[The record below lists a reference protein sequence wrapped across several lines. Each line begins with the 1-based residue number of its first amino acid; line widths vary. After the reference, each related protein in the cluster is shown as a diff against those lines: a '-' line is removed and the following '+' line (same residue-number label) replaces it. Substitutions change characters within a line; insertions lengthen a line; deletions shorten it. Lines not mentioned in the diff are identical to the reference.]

1 MAKLVDASGLGP
13 DAVEACRFESDS
25 PHHGLRKKR
34 ETLPSVS
41 LFSFSPPQG
50 KRGAAVRPLHKSVL
64 VTATAAAG
72 AFLVMMVMM
81 LFTVMMMVVLAATAL
96 IFMVVMMFATAA
108 TTRFL
113 VVMVMTAATAAA
125 FLFGM
130 MVVMA
135 ATAAAA
141 LFLVVVVPAAATA
154 AFLFAVMVMM
164 TAATATAATTAAACM
179 TLDADGFEGLFD
191 LGDLETDHAEH
202 LGDVRERQN
211 GEALG
216 SFGHFD
222 AAVDEGADGLLHR
235 AQVARHVKNLFNGG
249 THDPELACV
258 VNEDVVDE
266 ERALFL
272 NGDGDHAFGRF
283 KGVLPGHALGG
294 RENEL
299 LGAGENGLGRGRFG
313 RQELGKGRHFE
324 FL

>member
-1 MAKLVDASGLGP
+1 M
-13 DAVEACRFESDS
+13 
-25 PHHGLRKKR
+25 
-34 ETLPSVS
+34 
-41 LFSFSPPQG
+41 
-50 KRGAAVRPLHKSVL
+50 L

-141 LFLVVVVPAAATA
+141 FLFGMMVVMAATAAAALFLVVVVPAAATA

-164 TAATATAATTAAACM
+164 TAAAATAATAATACM

-202 LGDVRERQN
+202 LGDVRERPN

-258 VNEDVVDE
+258 VNENVVDE

-313 RQELGKGRHFE
+313 RQELGKSRHFE

>member
-1 MAKLVDASGLGP
+1 M
-13 DAVEACRFESDS
+13 
-25 PHHGLRKKR
+25 
-34 ETLPSVS
+34 
-41 LFSFSPPQG
+41 
-50 KRGAAVRPLHKSVL
+50 L

-141 LFLVVVVPAAATA
+141 LFLVVVVPAAA
-154 AFLFAVMVMM
+154 
-164 TAATATAATTAAACM
+164 ACM

-202 LGDVRERQN
+202 LGDVRERPN

-258 VNEDVVDE
+258 VNENVVDE

-313 RQELGKGRHFE
+313 RQELGKSRHFE

>member
-1 MAKLVDASGLGP
+1 
-13 DAVEACRFESDS
+13 
-25 PHHGLRKKR
+25 
-34 ETLPSVS
+34 
-41 LFSFSPPQG
+41 
-50 KRGAAVRPLHKSVL
+50 
-64 VTATAAAG
+64 
-72 AFLVMMVMM
+72 MMVMM

-108 TTRFL
+108 TTRLL
-113 VVMVMTAATAAA
+113 VVMVMT
-125 FLFGM
+125 
-130 MVVMA
+130 
-135 ATAAAA
+135 
-141 LFLVVVVPAAATA
+141 AAATA

-164 TAATATAATTAAACM
+164 TAAAATAATAATACM

-202 LGDVRERQN
+202 LGDVRERPN

-258 VNEDVVDE
+258 VNENVVDE

-313 RQELGKGRHFE
+313 RQELGKSRHFE

>member
-1 MAKLVDASGLGP
+1 M
-13 DAVEACRFESDS
+13 
-25 PHHGLRKKR
+25 
-34 ETLPSVS
+34 
-41 LFSFSPPQG
+41 
-50 KRGAAVRPLHKSVL
+50 
-64 VTATAAAG
+64 TATAAAG

-113 VVMVMTAATAAA
+113 VVMVMTAA
-125 FLFGM
+125 
-130 MVVMA
+130 
-135 ATAAAA
+135 
-141 LFLVVVVPAAATA
+141 ATA

-164 TAATATAATTAAACM
+164 TAAAATAATTAAACM

-202 LGDVRERQN
+202 LGDVRERPN

-258 VNEDVVDE
+258 VNENVVDE

-283 KGVLPGHALGG
+283 KGILPGHALGG

-313 RQELGKGRHFE
+313 RQELGKSRHFE

>member
-1 MAKLVDASGLGP
+1 M
-13 DAVEACRFESDS
+13 
-25 PHHGLRKKR
+25 
-34 ETLPSVS
+34 
-41 LFSFSPPQG
+41 
-50 KRGAAVRPLHKSVL
+50 L

-141 LFLVVVVPAAATA
+141 
-154 AFLFAVMVMM
+154 
-164 TAATATAATTAAACM
+164 CM

-202 LGDVRERQN
+202 LGDVRERPN

-258 VNEDVVDE
+258 VNENVVDE

-313 RQELGKGRHFE
+313 RQELGKSRHFE

>member
-1 MAKLVDASGLGP
+1 
-13 DAVEACRFESDS
+13 
-25 PHHGLRKKR
+25 
-34 ETLPSVS
+34 
-41 LFSFSPPQG
+41 
-50 KRGAAVRPLHKSVL
+50 
-64 VTATAAAG
+64 
-72 AFLVMMVMM
+72 MMVMM

-108 TTRFL
+108 TTRLL

-135 ATAAAA
+135 ATAA
-141 LFLVVVVPAAATA
+141 T
-154 AFLFAVMVMM
+154 
-164 TAATATAATTAAACM
+164 ACM

-202 LGDVRERQN
+202 LGDVRERPN

-258 VNEDVVDE
+258 VNENVVDE

-283 KGVLPGHALGG
+283 KGVLPGRALGG

-313 RQELGKGRHFE
+313 RQELGKSRHFE

>member
-1 MAKLVDASGLGP
+1 
-13 DAVEACRFESDS
+13 
-25 PHHGLRKKR
+25 
-34 ETLPSVS
+34 
-41 LFSFSPPQG
+41 
-50 KRGAAVRPLHKSVL
+50 
-64 VTATAAAG
+64 
-72 AFLVMMVMM
+72 MMVMM

-108 TTRFL
+108 TTRLL

-154 AFLFAVMVMM
+154 AFLFAVIVMM
-164 TAATATAATTAAACM
+164 TAAAAAATAATAATACM

-202 LGDVRERQN
+202 LGDVRERPN

-258 VNEDVVDE
+258 VNENVVDE

-313 RQELGKGRHFE
+313 RQELGKSRHFE

>member
-1 MAKLVDASGLGP
+1 
-13 DAVEACRFESDS
+13 
-25 PHHGLRKKR
+25 
-34 ETLPSVS
+34 
-41 LFSFSPPQG
+41 
-50 KRGAAVRPLHKSVL
+50 
-64 VTATAAAG
+64 
-72 AFLVMMVMM
+72 MMVMM

-113 VVMVMTAATAAA
+113 VVMVMTTATAAA

-141 LFLVVVVPAAATA
+141 
-154 AFLFAVMVMM
+154 
-164 TAATATAATTAAACM
+164 CM
-179 TLDADGFEGLFD
+179 TLDADGFEGLVD

-202 LGDVRERQN
+202 LGDVRERPN

-258 VNEDVVDE
+258 VNENVVDE

-313 RQELGKGRHFE
+313 RQELGKSRHFE

>member
-1 MAKLVDASGLGP
+1 M
-13 DAVEACRFESDS
+13 
-25 PHHGLRKKR
+25 
-34 ETLPSVS
+34 
-41 LFSFSPPQG
+41 
-50 KRGAAVRPLHKSVL
+50 L

-108 TTRFL
+108 TTRLL

-125 FLFGM
+125 FLFAVIVM
-130 MVVMA
+130 M
-135 ATAAAA
+135 TA
-141 LFLVVVVPAAATA
+141 AAATA
-154 AFLFAVMVMM
+154 A
-164 TAATATAATTAAACM
+164 TAATACM

-191 LGDLETDHAEH
+191 LGDLETDHTEH
-202 LGDVRERQN
+202 LGDVRERPN

-258 VNEDVVDE
+258 VNENVVDE

-313 RQELGKGRHFE
+313 RQELGKSRHFE

>member
-1 MAKLVDASGLGP
+1 
-13 DAVEACRFESDS
+13 
-25 PHHGLRKKR
+25 
-34 ETLPSVS
+34 
-41 LFSFSPPQG
+41 
-50 KRGAAVRPLHKSVL
+50 
-64 VTATAAAG
+64 
-72 AFLVMMVMM
+72 MMVMM

-141 LFLVVVVPAAATA
+141 LFLVVVVPAA
-154 AFLFAVMVMM
+154 
-164 TAATATAATTAAACM
+164 TTAACM

-202 LGDVRERQN
+202 LGDVRERPN

-258 VNEDVVDE
+258 VNENVVDE

-313 RQELGKGRHFE
+313 RQELGKSRHFE

>member
-1 MAKLVDASGLGP
+1 
-13 DAVEACRFESDS
+13 
-25 PHHGLRKKR
+25 
-34 ETLPSVS
+34 
-41 LFSFSPPQG
+41 
-50 KRGAAVRPLHKSVL
+50 
-64 VTATAAAG
+64 
-72 AFLVMMVMM
+72 MMVMM
-81 LFTVMMMVVLAATAL
+81 LFTVMMMMVLAATAL

-113 VVMVMTAATAAA
+113 VVMVMTAA
-125 FLFGM
+125 
-130 MVVMA
+130 
-135 ATAAAA
+135 
-141 LFLVVVVPAAATA
+141 ATA

-164 TAATATAATTAAACM
+164 TAAAATAATAAAACM

-202 LGDVRERQN
+202 LGDVRERPN

-258 VNEDVVDE
+258 VNENVVDE

-313 RQELGKGRHFE
+313 RQELGKSRHFE

>member
-1 MAKLVDASGLGP
+1 
-13 DAVEACRFESDS
+13 
-25 PHHGLRKKR
+25 
-34 ETLPSVS
+34 
-41 LFSFSPPQG
+41 
-50 KRGAAVRPLHKSVL
+50 
-64 VTATAAAG
+64 
-72 AFLVMMVMM
+72 MMVMM

-141 LFLVVVVPAAATA
+141 
-154 AFLFAVMVMM
+154 
-164 TAATATAATTAAACM
+164 TAATAAAACM

-202 LGDVRERQN
+202 LGDVRERPN

-258 VNEDVVDE
+258 VNENVVDE

-283 KGVLPGHALGG
+283 KGILPGHALGG

-313 RQELGKGRHFE
+313 RQELGKSRHFE

>member
-1 MAKLVDASGLGP
+1 M
-13 DAVEACRFESDS
+13 
-25 PHHGLRKKR
+25 
-34 ETLPSVS
+34 
-41 LFSFSPPQG
+41 
-50 KRGAAVRPLHKSVL
+50 
-64 VTATAAAG
+64 TATAAAG

-154 AFLFAVMVMM
+154 A
-164 TAATATAATTAAACM
+164 AACM

-202 LGDVRERQN
+202 LGDVRERPN

-258 VNEDVVDE
+258 VNENVVDE

-313 RQELGKGRHFE
+313 RQELGKSRHFE

>member
-1 MAKLVDASGLGP
+1 M
-13 DAVEACRFESDS
+13 
-25 PHHGLRKKR
+25 
-34 ETLPSVS
+34 
-41 LFSFSPPQG
+41 
-50 KRGAAVRPLHKSVL
+50 L

-108 TTRFL
+108 TTRLL

-125 FLFGM
+125 FLF
-130 MVVMA
+130 
-135 ATAAAA
+135 
-141 LFLVVVVPAAATA
+141 
-154 AFLFAVMVMM
+154 AVMVMM
-164 TAATATAATTAAACM
+164 TAAAATAATAATACM

-202 LGDVRERQN
+202 LGDVRERPN

-258 VNEDVVDE
+258 VNENVVDE

-313 RQELGKGRHFE
+313 RQELGKSRHFE

>member
-1 MAKLVDASGLGP
+1 
-13 DAVEACRFESDS
+13 
-25 PHHGLRKKR
+25 
-34 ETLPSVS
+34 
-41 LFSFSPPQG
+41 
-50 KRGAAVRPLHKSVL
+50 

-81 LFTVMMMVVLAATAL
+81 LFTVMMMVVL
-96 IFMVVMMFATAA
+96 
-108 TTRFL
+108 
-113 VVMVMTAATAAA
+113 AATAAA

-164 TAATATAATTAAACM
+164 TAATAATACM

-202 LGDVRERQN
+202 LGDVRERPN

-258 VNEDVVDE
+258 VNENVVDE

-313 RQELGKGRHFE
+313 RQELGKSRHFE

>member
-1 MAKLVDASGLGP
+1 M
-13 DAVEACRFESDS
+13 
-25 PHHGLRKKR
+25 
-34 ETLPSVS
+34 
-41 LFSFSPPQG
+41 
-50 KRGAAVRPLHKSVL
+50 L

-113 VVMVMTAATAAA
+113 VVMVMTAA
-125 FLFGM
+125 
-130 MVVMA
+130 
-135 ATAAAA
+135 
-141 LFLVVVVPAAATA
+141 ATA

-164 TAATATAATTAAACM
+164 TAAAATAATAAAACM

-202 LGDVRERQN
+202 LGDVRERPN

-258 VNEDVVDE
+258 VNENVVDE

-313 RQELGKGRHFE
+313 RQELGKSRHFE

>member
-1 MAKLVDASGLGP
+1 M
-13 DAVEACRFESDS
+13 
-25 PHHGLRKKR
+25 
-34 ETLPSVS
+34 
-41 LFSFSPPQG
+41 
-50 KRGAAVRPLHKSVL
+50 L

-72 AFLVMMVMM
+72 AFLVMMVIM

-108 TTRFL
+108 TTRLL

-164 TAATATAATTAAACM
+164 TAAAATAATAATACM

-202 LGDVRERQN
+202 LGDVRERPN

-222 AAVDEGADGLLHR
+222 AAVDEDADGLLHR

-258 VNEDVVDE
+258 VNENVVDE

-313 RQELGKGRHFE
+313 RQELGKSRHFE

>member
-1 MAKLVDASGLGP
+1 M
-13 DAVEACRFESDS
+13 
-25 PHHGLRKKR
+25 
-34 ETLPSVS
+34 
-41 LFSFSPPQG
+41 
-50 KRGAAVRPLHKSVL
+50 
-64 VTATAAAG
+64 
-72 AFLVMMVMM
+72 MMVMM

-130 MVVMA
+130 MVVM
-135 ATAAAA
+135 TA
-141 LFLVVVVPAAATA
+141 AAATA
-154 AFLFAVMVMM
+154 A
-164 TAATATAATTAAACM
+164 TAAAACM

-202 LGDVRERQN
+202 LGDVRERPN

-249 THDPELACV
+249 THDPELACF
-258 VNEDVVDE
+258 VNENVVDE

-313 RQELGKGRHFE
+313 RQELGKSRHFE

>member
-1 MAKLVDASGLGP
+1 M
-13 DAVEACRFESDS
+13 
-25 PHHGLRKKR
+25 
-34 ETLPSVS
+34 
-41 LFSFSPPQG
+41 
-50 KRGAAVRPLHKSVL
+50 L

-154 AFLFAVMVMM
+154 A
-164 TAATATAATTAAACM
+164 AACM

-202 LGDVRERQN
+202 LGDVRERPN

-258 VNEDVVDE
+258 VNENVVDE

-313 RQELGKGRHFE
+313 RQELGKSRHFE

>member
-1 MAKLVDASGLGP
+1 M
-13 DAVEACRFESDS
+13 
-25 PHHGLRKKR
+25 
-34 ETLPSVS
+34 
-41 LFSFSPPQG
+41 
-50 KRGAAVRPLHKSVL
+50 L

-154 AFLFAVMVMM
+154 AFLFAVMVMI
-164 TAATATAATTAAACM
+164 TAATAATAAAACM

-202 LGDVRERQN
+202 LGDVRERPN

-258 VNEDVVDE
+258 VNENVVDE

-313 RQELGKGRHFE
+313 RQELGKSRHFE

>member
-1 MAKLVDASGLGP
+1 
-13 DAVEACRFESDS
+13 
-25 PHHGLRKKR
+25 
-34 ETLPSVS
+34 
-41 LFSFSPPQG
+41 
-50 KRGAAVRPLHKSVL
+50 
-64 VTATAAAG
+64 
-72 AFLVMMVMM
+72 MMVMM

-125 FLFGM
+125 FLF
-130 MVVMA
+130 
-135 ATAAAA
+135 
-141 LFLVVVVPAAATA
+141 
-154 AFLFAVMVMM
+154 AVMVMM
-164 TAATATAATTAAACM
+164 TAAAATAATAAAACM

-202 LGDVRERQN
+202 LGDVRERPN

-222 AAVDEGADGLLHR
+222 AAVDESADGLLHR

-258 VNEDVVDE
+258 VNENVVDE

-313 RQELGKGRHFE
+313 RQELGKSRHFE

>member
-72 AFLVMMVMM
+72 AFLVMRMVMM
-81 LFTVMMMVVLAATAL
+81 LFIVMMMVVLAATATAL

-108 TTRFL
+108 ATRFL

-135 ATAAAA
+135 ATAA
-141 LFLVVVVPAAATA
+141 A

>member
-1 MAKLVDASGLGP
+1 
-13 DAVEACRFESDS
+13 
-25 PHHGLRKKR
+25 
-34 ETLPSVS
+34 
-41 LFSFSPPQG
+41 
-50 KRGAAVRPLHKSVL
+50 
-64 VTATAAAG
+64 
-72 AFLVMMVMM
+72 MMVMM

-125 FLFGM
+125 FLF
-130 MVVMA
+130 
-135 ATAAAA
+135 
-141 LFLVVVVPAAATA
+141 
-154 AFLFAVMVMM
+154 AVMVMM
-164 TAATATAATTAAACM
+164 TAAAATAATTAAACM

-202 LGDVRERQN
+202 LGDVRERPN

-258 VNEDVVDE
+258 VNENVVDE

-283 KGVLPGHALGG
+283 KGILPGHALGG

-313 RQELGKGRHFE
+313 RQELGKSRHFE

>member
-1 MAKLVDASGLGP
+1 
-13 DAVEACRFESDS
+13 
-25 PHHGLRKKR
+25 
-34 ETLPSVS
+34 
-41 LFSFSPPQG
+41 
-50 KRGAAVRPLHKSVL
+50 
-64 VTATAAAG
+64 
-72 AFLVMMVMM
+72 MMVMM

-125 FLFGM
+125 FLF
-130 MVVMA
+130 
-135 ATAAAA
+135 
-141 LFLVVVVPAAATA
+141 
-154 AFLFAVMVMM
+154 AVMVMM
-164 TAATATAATTAAACM
+164 TAAAATAATAATACM

-202 LGDVRERQN
+202 LGDVRERSN

-258 VNEDVVDE
+258 VNENVVDE

-313 RQELGKGRHFE
+313 RQELGKSRHFE

>member
-1 MAKLVDASGLGP
+1 
-13 DAVEACRFESDS
+13 
-25 PHHGLRKKR
+25 
-34 ETLPSVS
+34 
-41 LFSFSPPQG
+41 
-50 KRGAAVRPLHKSVL
+50 
-64 VTATAAAG
+64 
-72 AFLVMMVMM
+72 MMVMM

-113 VVMVMTAATAAA
+113 VVMVMTAATATAAA

-135 ATAAAA
+135 A
-141 LFLVVVVPAAATA
+141 AAATA
-154 AFLFAVMVMM
+154 A
-164 TAATATAATTAAACM
+164 TAATACM

-202 LGDVRERQN
+202 LGDVRERPN

-258 VNEDVVDE
+258 VNENVVDE

-313 RQELGKGRHFE
+313 RQELGKSRHFE

>member
-1 MAKLVDASGLGP
+1 M
-13 DAVEACRFESDS
+13 
-25 PHHGLRKKR
+25 
-34 ETLPSVS
+34 
-41 LFSFSPPQG
+41 
-50 KRGAAVRPLHKSVL
+50 L

-135 ATAAAA
+135 ATAA

-164 TAATATAATTAAACM
+164 TAAAATAATAAAACM

-202 LGDVRERQN
+202 LGDVRERPN

-258 VNEDVVDE
+258 VNENVVDE

-313 RQELGKGRHFE
+313 RQELGKSRHFE

>member
-1 MAKLVDASGLGP
+1 
-13 DAVEACRFESDS
+13 
-25 PHHGLRKKR
+25 
-34 ETLPSVS
+34 
-41 LFSFSPPQG
+41 
-50 KRGAAVRPLHKSVL
+50 
-64 VTATAAAG
+64 
-72 AFLVMMVMM
+72 MMVMM

-96 IFMVVMMFATAA
+96 IFMGVMMFATAA

-125 FLFGM
+125 FLFAV
-130 MVVMA
+130 MVMI
-135 ATAAAA
+135 TA
-141 LFLVVVVPAAATA
+141 AAATA
-154 AFLFAVMVMM
+154 A
-164 TAATATAATTAAACM
+164 TAAAACM

-202 LGDVRERQN
+202 LGDVRERPN

-258 VNEDVVDE
+258 VNENVVDE

-313 RQELGKGRHFE
+313 RQELGKSRHFE

>member
-1 MAKLVDASGLGP
+1 
-13 DAVEACRFESDS
+13 
-25 PHHGLRKKR
+25 
-34 ETLPSVS
+34 
-41 LFSFSPPQG
+41 
-50 KRGAAVRPLHKSVL
+50 
-64 VTATAAAG
+64 
-72 AFLVMMVMM
+72 MMVMM

-108 TTRFL
+108 TTRLL

-125 FLFGM
+125 FLF
-130 MVVMA
+130 
-135 ATAAAA
+135 
-141 LFLVVVVPAAATA
+141 
-154 AFLFAVMVMM
+154 AVMVMM
-164 TAATATAATTAAACM
+164 TAAAATAATAATACM

-235 AQVARHVKNLFNGG
+235 AQVARHVKNPFNGG

-258 VNEDVVDE
+258 VNENVVDE

>member
-1 MAKLVDASGLGP
+1 
-13 DAVEACRFESDS
+13 
-25 PHHGLRKKR
+25 
-34 ETLPSVS
+34 
-41 LFSFSPPQG
+41 
-50 KRGAAVRPLHKSVL
+50 
-64 VTATAAAG
+64 
-72 AFLVMMVMM
+72 MMVMM

-125 FLFGM
+125 FLF
-130 MVVMA
+130 
-135 ATAAAA
+135 
-141 LFLVVVVPAAATA
+141 
-154 AFLFAVMVMM
+154 AVMVMM
-164 TAATATAATTAAACM
+164 TAAAATAATAAAATAATAAAACM

-202 LGDVRERQN
+202 LGDVRERPN

-258 VNEDVVDE
+258 VNENVVDE

-313 RQELGKGRHFE
+313 RQELGKSRHFE

>member
-1 MAKLVDASGLGP
+1 
-13 DAVEACRFESDS
+13 
-25 PHHGLRKKR
+25 
-34 ETLPSVS
+34 
-41 LFSFSPPQG
+41 
-50 KRGAAVRPLHKSVL
+50 
-64 VTATAAAG
+64 
-72 AFLVMMVMM
+72 MMVMM

-164 TAATATAATTAAACM
+164 TAATAATAATACM

-202 LGDVRERQN
+202 LGDVRERPN

-258 VNEDVVDE
+258 VNENVVDE

-313 RQELGKGRHFE
+313 RQELGKSRHFE

>member
-1 MAKLVDASGLGP
+1 MSVRVRFPAPRIKKEKGDAS
-13 DAVEACRFESDS
+13 EC
-25 PHHGLRKKR
+25 
-34 ETLPSVS
+34 LPFLHSA
-41 LFSFSPPQG
+41 
-50 KRGAAVRPLHKSVL
+50 RRRANGARPCAPLHKSVL

-81 LFTVMMMVVLAATAL
+81 LFTVMMMVVL
-96 IFMVVMMFATAA
+96 
-108 TTRFL
+108 
-113 VVMVMTAATAAA
+113 AATAAA

-164 TAATATAATTAAACM
+164 TAATAATACM

-202 LGDVRERQN
+202 LGDVRERPN

-258 VNEDVVDE
+258 VNENVVDE

-313 RQELGKGRHFE
+313 RQELGKSRHFE

>member
-1 MAKLVDASGLGP
+1 M
-13 DAVEACRFESDS
+13 
-25 PHHGLRKKR
+25 
-34 ETLPSVS
+34 
-41 LFSFSPPQG
+41 
-50 KRGAAVRPLHKSVL
+50 L

-125 FLFGM
+125 FLF
-130 MVVMA
+130 
-135 ATAAAA
+135 
-141 LFLVVVVPAAATA
+141 
-154 AFLFAVMVMM
+154 AVMVMM
-164 TAATATAATTAAACM
+164 TAAAATAATAATACM

-202 LGDVRERQN
+202 LGDVRERPN

-258 VNEDVVDE
+258 VNENVVDE

-313 RQELGKGRHFE
+313 RQELGKSRHFE

>member
-1 MAKLVDASGLGP
+1 
-13 DAVEACRFESDS
+13 
-25 PHHGLRKKR
+25 
-34 ETLPSVS
+34 
-41 LFSFSPPQG
+41 
-50 KRGAAVRPLHKSVL
+50 
-64 VTATAAAG
+64 
-72 AFLVMMVMM
+72 MMVMM

-135 ATAAAA
+135 ATAA
-141 LFLVVVVPAAATA
+141 
-154 AFLFAVMVMM
+154 FLFAVMVMM
-164 TAATATAATTAAACM
+164 TAAAAAATAATAAAACM

-202 LGDVRERQN
+202 LGDVRERPN

-258 VNEDVVDE
+258 VNENVVDE

-313 RQELGKGRHFE
+313 RQELGKSRHFE

>member
-1 MAKLVDASGLGP
+1 M
-13 DAVEACRFESDS
+13 
-25 PHHGLRKKR
+25 
-34 ETLPSVS
+34 
-41 LFSFSPPQG
+41 
-50 KRGAAVRPLHKSVL
+50 L

-108 TTRFL
+108 TTRLL

-154 AFLFAVMVMM
+154 AFLFAVIVMM
-164 TAATATAATTAAACM
+164 TAAAAAATAATAATACM

-202 LGDVRERQN
+202 LGDVRERPN

-258 VNEDVVDE
+258 VNENVVDE

-313 RQELGKGRHFE
+313 RQELGKSRHFE

>member
-1 MAKLVDASGLGP
+1 M
-13 DAVEACRFESDS
+13 
-25 PHHGLRKKR
+25 
-34 ETLPSVS
+34 
-41 LFSFSPPQG
+41 
-50 KRGAAVRPLHKSVL
+50 L

-141 LFLVVVVPAAATA
+141 
-154 AFLFAVMVMM
+154 FLFAVMVMM
-164 TAATATAATTAAACM
+164 TAAAACM

-191 LGDLETDHAEH
+191 RGDLETDHAEH
-202 LGDVRERQN
+202 LGDVRERPN

-258 VNEDVVDE
+258 VNENVVDE

-313 RQELGKGRHFE
+313 RQELGKSRHFE

>member
-1 MAKLVDASGLGP
+1 
-13 DAVEACRFESDS
+13 
-25 PHHGLRKKR
+25 
-34 ETLPSVS
+34 
-41 LFSFSPPQG
+41 
-50 KRGAAVRPLHKSVL
+50 
-64 VTATAAAG
+64 
-72 AFLVMMVMM
+72 MMVMM

-130 MVVMA
+130 MVMM
-135 ATAAAA
+135 TA
-141 LFLVVVVPAAATA
+141 AAATA
-154 AFLFAVMVMM
+154 A
-164 TAATATAATTAAACM
+164 TAAAACM

-202 LGDVRERQN
+202 LGDVRERPN

-258 VNEDVVDE
+258 VNENVVDE

-313 RQELGKGRHFE
+313 RQELGKSRHFE

>member
-1 MAKLVDASGLGP
+1 
-13 DAVEACRFESDS
+13 
-25 PHHGLRKKR
+25 
-34 ETLPSVS
+34 
-41 LFSFSPPQG
+41 
-50 KRGAAVRPLHKSVL
+50 
-64 VTATAAAG
+64 
-72 AFLVMMVMM
+72 MMVMM

-108 TTRFL
+108 TTRLL
-113 VVMVMTAATAAA
+113 VVMVMTAAT
-125 FLFGM
+125 
-130 MVVMA
+130 
-135 ATAAAA
+135 AAA

-164 TAATATAATTAAACM
+164 TAAAATACM

-202 LGDVRERQN
+202 LGDVRERPN

-258 VNEDVVDE
+258 VNENVVDE

-283 KGVLPGHALGG
+283 KEVLPGHALGG

-313 RQELGKGRHFE
+313 RQELGKSRHFE

>member
-1 MAKLVDASGLGP
+1 M
-13 DAVEACRFESDS
+13 S
-25 PHHGLRKKR
+25 PF
-34 ETLPSVS
+34 
-41 LFSFSPPQG
+41 FSFSPPQG

-72 AFLVMMVMM
+72 AFLVMMMVMM
-81 LFTVMMMVVLAATAL
+81 LFTVMMMVVLAATATAL

-108 TTRFL
+108 ATRFL

-164 TAATATAATTAAACM
+164 TAATAATTAAASM
-179 TLDADGFEGLFD
+179 TLDADGLEGLFD
-191 LGDLETDHAEH
+191 LGDLKTDHAEH

-211 GEALG
+211 SEALG

-283 KGVLPGHALGG
+283 KGVLPDHALGG

>member
-72 AFLVMMVMM
+72 AFLVMRMVMM
-81 LFTVMMMVVLAATAL
+81 LFTVMMMVVL
-96 IFMVVMMFATAA
+96 
-108 TTRFL
+108 
-113 VVMVMTAATAAA
+113 AATAAA

-135 ATAAAA
+135 ATAA
-141 LFLVVVVPAAATA
+141 A

-313 RQELGKGRHFE
+313 RQELGKSRHFE